1 MEIRQHVTAQLMGQR
16 KIQKIIKNNTLRQKN
31 GNISNFFGWSKSN
44 SKREVHSVKCLPQET
59 RKVSN
64 KQSNLTPKGTRKT
77 KPKVI
82 EGKNK

>member
-64 KQSNLTPKGTRKT
+64 KQLKFTQQGTRREQI
-77 KPKVI
+77 KPEVSRRK
-82 EGKNK
+82 